1 MNQGDFLLRIE
12 QDSELVNRW
21 LRENLTSHVNLVSE
35 VASHILLSGGK
46 RLRPLLFVLTS
57 RLCGYDGKR
66 EHYFSTVFEYLHA
79 ATLLHDDVIDN
90 AQMRRGR
97 QTANVLWDNS
107 AAVLVGDFL
116 YSKAFSMAVEMGQL
130 DILDVLSATTTR
142 MAEGMVL
149 ELMHTY
155 NLDMTEQD
163 YMEVIISKTAVLMAA
178 ACRIGG
184 ILGSTTRQE
193 QEALNNFGL
202 DLGIAFQ
209 MVDDTLDY
217 TLSREQFGK
226 PVGKD
231 VEEGKITLPLIQ
243 ALDKATPKQKARLK
257 KLVSQG
263 SYQPE
268 NFPKVLDLVQQCGG
282 IDSTFQKAH
291 YYVDKAAG
299 SLGIFPESEYKKLML
314 DLADFVVRRKV

>member
-1 MNQGDFLLRIE
+1 MGSEDFLSRIE
-12 QDSELVNRW
+12 QDSETVNRY

-35 VASHILLSGGK
+35 VGSHILLSGGK
-46 RLRPLLFVLTS
+46 RLRPLLFVLSS
-57 RLCGYDGKR
+57 RLCGYKGEK
-66 EHYFSTVFEYLHA
+66 EHYLSTVFEYLHA
-79 ATLLHDDVIDN
+79 ATLLHDDVVDN
-90 AQMRRGR
+90 AQLRRGH
-97 QTANVLWDNS
+97 QTANVLWNNS

-116 YSKAFSMAVEMGQL
+116 YSKAFSLAVEMGQL
-130 DILDVLSATTTR
+130 GILDVLSATTNR

-155 NLDMTEQD
+155 NLDMTEEE

-184 ILGSTTRQE
+184 MLGSSTQKE
-193 QEALNNFGL
+193 QEALKNFGL

-231 VEEGKITLPLIQ
+231 LEEGKMTLPLIH
-243 ALDKATPKQKARLK
+243 ALNKAIPSQRTLLKELVAR
-257 KLVSQG
+257 G
-263 SYQPE
+263 SYRPE
-268 NFPKVLDLVQQCGG
+268 KFPQVLSLVQECGG
-282 IDSTFQKAH
+282 IESTLEKAR
-291 YYVDKAAG
+291 YYVNKAIA
-299 SLGIFPESEYKKLML
+299 SLDVFPDSEHKSLML
-314 DLADFVVRRKV
+314 DLADFVVQRKL

>member
-1 MNQGDFLLRIE
+1 MSSGDFLSHIE
-12 QDSELVNRW
+12 QDSETVNRY

-46 RLRPLLFVLTS
+46 RLRPLLFVLSS
-57 RLCGYDGKR
+57 RLCGYEGKK

-79 ATLLHDDVIDN
+79 ATLLHDDVVDN
-90 AQMRRGR
+90 AQLRRGH
-97 QTANVLWDNS
+97 QTANVLWNNS

-116 YSKAFSMAVEMGQL
+116 YSKSFSLAVEMGQL
-130 DILDVLSATTTR
+130 GILDVLSATTNR

-155 NLDMTEQD
+155 NLDITEQE

-184 ILGSTTRQE
+184 MLGSSTHQE
-193 QEALNNFGL
+193 QEALKDFGL

-231 VEEGKITLPLIQ
+231 LEEGKMTLPLIH
-243 ALDKATPKQKARLK
+243 ALNKSIPSQKTLLK
-257 KLVSQG
+257 ELVGRG

-268 NFPKVLDLVQQCGG
+268 NFPEVLTLVQECGG
-282 IDSTFQKAH
+282 IEATLQKAQH
-291 YYVDKAAG
+291 YVDKAVA
-299 SLGIFPESEYKKLML
+299 SLDIFPDSEYKKLML
-314 DLADFVVRRKV
+314 DLADFVVSRKL